1 MDEQLNQNQ
10 PQTNPDQNQTTQPT
24 STQNQSQPQPEGN
37 KKNPKEDKDIEE
49 NKLWAFLGYLGILCL
64 VPLLAKK
71 DSKFAQFH
79 AKQGLIL
86 AIGEFFIWIPFVG
99 WILGIFILILWIIG
113 LINVFSGKM
122 KPLPL
127 VGEMADKINI

>member
-10 PQTNPDQNQTTQPT
+10 PQTNPDQNQTAQST
-24 STQNQSQPQPEGN
+24 STQKQSQSQSEGN
-37 KKNPKEDKDIEE
+37 KKDPKEDKDIKE
-49 NKLWAFLGYLGILCL
+49 NKLWAFLSYLGLLCL

-79 AKQGLIL
+79 AKQGLVL
-86 AIGEFFIWIPFVG
+86 AIGEFFIWIPFLG
-99 WILGIFILILWIIG
+99 WILGIFILVLWIIG
-113 LINVFSGKM
+113 LMNVSSGKM

-127 VGEMADKINI
+127 VGEMAAKMNI